1 MVFAADRCPFVAQ
14 TGKELPM
21 TEALHPRPQMRRRDW
36 TDLCGAWQFA
46 HDDDD
51 AGLAAGWARGETEL
65 ARRITVPYPP
75 ESARSGIGDKG
86 FHPVVWY
93 RRSFE
98 APPLAG
104 GRLLL
109 HFGAVDYAAQVW
121 VNGALVATHVGGH
134 ASFTADITDAL
145 RPDGAQVV
153 VVRAED
159 QPGDV
164 SQPRGKQDW
173 QLEPHAIWYHRTTGI
188 WQPVWLEPVPAT
200 YIADLHIVPDLGRC
214 GCHVTVELA
223 RPAPGAFVA
232 ARLGRGD
239 ETLARASAEAGST
252 AVQLFLHVPALEN
265 GQARQSLL
273 WTPESPNLL
282 ELSVTLGDAEGR
294 EIDAVESYAG
304 LRSCAAKEN
313 RFLLND
319 RPYYLRSV
327 LEQGYWPDSHLAAPD
342 ADALRREVELI
353 KALGFNAVRIHQK
366 VEDPRFLYWCD
377 RLGLAVWGEMANAY
391 AFSPLAVERL
401 VREWLEVVR
410 RDRNHPS
417 IVTWVPI
424 NESWGVADAALR
436 AEQRALVSAMY
447 HLTHALDP
455 TRPVVSN
462 DGWEMTESDI
472 VAVHDYS
479 VSADQLRARWGNPEA
494 VAAALAGNG
503 PQRRRLLLE
512 GHVPHG
518 QPVMITEFGGIS
530 HAGRDAGEWHG
541 YASVGS
547 DAEYEAHLRSL
558 FDALL
563 DCPDVAGFCYT
574 QLTDTLQER
583 NGLLR
588 EDRAPKLPVETLQ
601 AIIGRPSAAVP
612 AEHLDLAR
620 KKALAA
626 G

>member
-1 MVFAADRCPFVAQ
+1 M
-14 TGKELPM
+14 
-21 TEALHPRPQMRRRDW
+21 
-36 TDLCGAWQFA
+36 
-46 HDDDD
+46 
-51 AGLAAGWARGETEL
+51 EL
-65 ARRITVPYPP
+65 A
-75 ESARSGIGDKG
+75 
-86 FHPVVWY
+86 
-93 RRSFE
+93 
-98 APPLAG
+98 
-104 GRLLL
+104 
-109 HFGAVDYAAQVW
+109 Q
-121 VNGALVATHVGGH
+121 
-134 ASFTADITDAL
+134 
-145 RPDGAQVV
+145 
-153 VVRAED
+153 
-159 QPGDV
+159 
-164 SQPRGKQDW
+164 
-173 QLEPHAIWYHRTTGI
+173 
-188 WQPVWLEPVPAT
+188 
-200 YIADLHIVPDLGRC
+200 
-214 GCHVTVELA
+214 
-223 RPAPGAFVA
+223 PAPGAIVA
-232 ARLGRGD
+232 ARLSRDG
-239 ETLARASAEAGST
+239 ETLARASAEAGGD
-252 AVQLFLHVPALEN
+252 AVRLFLHVPALEN
-265 GQARQSLL
+265 GQARQGLY
-273 WTPESPNLL
+273 WTPESPTLL
-282 ELSVTLGDAEGR
+282 DLSITVSDADGR

-327 LEQGYWPDSHLAAPD
+327 LEQGYWPKSHLAAPD

-391 AFSPLAVERL
+391 AFSPRAVERL
-401 VREWLEVVR
+401 TREWLEVVR

-436 AEQRALVSAMY
+436 AEQRALISAMY
-447 HLTHALDP
+447 HLTRALDP
-455 TRPVVSN
+455 TRPVISN

-479 VSADQLRARWGNPEA
+479 VSAEQLRARWGTPEA

-512 GHVPHG
+512 GHVAHG

-530 HAGRDAGEWHG
+530 HAGRNAGEWHG

-547 DAEYEAHLRSL
+547 DEEYEAHVRSL

-563 DCPDVAGFCYT
+563 DCPEVAGFCYT

-583 NGLLR
+583 NGLLT
-588 EDRAPKLPVETLQ
+588 EDREPKLPLATLHG
-601 AIIGRPSAAVP
+601 IVSRPSAAVP

-620 KKALAA
+620 KQSVAQD
-626 G
+626 